1 MKKQESVT
9 HPVEKE
15 QSVEAVSE
23 FAKVLDL
30 ADKDFKTALINMF
43 KELKETTFG
52 ELKEDMM
59 TLSLQI
65 DKDTSINRAS
75 RREPSRNSGVGKYSN

>member
-1 MKKQESVT
+1 MAHTQGKNESIEIVF
-9 HPVEKE
+9 EGA
-15 QSVEAVSE
+15 QM
-23 FAKVLDL
+23 FNLDRYRK
-30 ADKDFKTALINMF
+30 AAIINMF
-43 KELKETTFG
+43 KELKETTFR

-75 RREPSRNSGVGKYSN
+75 RREPSRNFGVGKYNN

>member
-1 MKKQESVT
+1 MKKQGIVT

-23 FAKVLDL
+23 FAQVLNL

-43 KELKETTFG
+43 KELKETTFR

-75 RREPSRNSGVGKYSN
+75 RREPSRNFGVGKYNN